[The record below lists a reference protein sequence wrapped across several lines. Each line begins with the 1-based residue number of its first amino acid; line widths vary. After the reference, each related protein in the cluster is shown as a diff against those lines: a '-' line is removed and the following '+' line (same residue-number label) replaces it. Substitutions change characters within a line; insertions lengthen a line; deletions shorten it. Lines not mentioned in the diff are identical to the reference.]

1 MNLGNKNTQPAWVA
15 NGEKYALIGLEVKLE
30 ENLPLTQLTPIH
42 WAMAEPQFSIP
53 EQWRGW
59 LGSMRTEELE
69 SCNLFLISKMASN
82 APDVLDAENQIL
94 SRHVSH
100 FYTGLLLSSTFAP
113 SHRPVLL
120 TGSRRDG
127 EIGIRSQS
135 DFETPIP
142 HMIRHYP
149 PLLNSEIEEAARL
162 AAALETVA
170 ADTTRSHW
178 RFFRALSL
186 YVETRSLRDNME
198 RLHQYCRCIE
208 GLIMAEPG
216 KALKQFKSRTE
227 LFIGPR
233 HHDLMGGM
241 YEVRSAVEHLH
252 EHRYLETFDRE
263 CRLGLLRKEV
273 VAEHIARTTLARI
286 AGDNAILQH
295 FANSASLSAFW
306 ALTPQE
312 RRGIWGDPVNPDDAL
327 AGYDPKYM
335 SDRELGGP

>member
-1 MNLGNKNTQPAWVA
+1 
-15 NGEKYALIGLEVKLE
+15 
-30 ENLPLTQLTPIH
+30 
-42 WAMAEPQFSIP
+42 
-53 EQWRGW
+53 
-59 LGSMRTEELE
+59 MRTEELE
-69 SCNLFLISKMASN
+69 SCNLFLIRKMASN

-100 FYTGLLLSSTFAP
+100 FYTGFLLSSTFAP

-142 HMIRHYP
+142 HATRHYT
-149 PLLNSEIEEAARL
+149 PLLKSEIEQAARL
-162 AAALETVA
+162 AAALEAVA
-170 ADTTRSHW
+170 ADTSRSHW

-186 YVETRSLRDNME
+186 YVETRSIRNNLE

-233 HHDLMGGM
+233 HHDLMGEM

-252 EHRYLETFDRE
+252 EHRYLETFDPE
-263 CRLGLLRKEV
+263 VRLGLLRQEV
-273 VAEHIARTTLARI
+273 VAKHIARTTLARI
-286 AGDNAILQH
+286 AGKDTILQH
-295 FANSASLSAFW
+295 FANSASPASFW
-306 ALTPQE
+306 ALTAQE
-312 RRGIWGDPVNPDDAL
+312 RRGIWGEPINPDDAL
-327 AGYDPKYM
+327 ADCDPNYI
-335 SDRELGGP
+335 SDGLLGKP

>member
-1 MNLGNKNTQPAWVA
+1 MD
-15 NGEKYALIGLEVKLE
+15 GEKYALIGLEVKFDE
-30 ENLPLTQLTPIH
+30 DLPLTQLTPNH
-42 WAMAEPQFSIP
+42 WAMADPCFSIP
-53 EQWRGW
+53 EHWRGW

-69 SCNLFLISKMASN
+69 SCNLFLISKMASI
-82 APDVLDAENQIL
+82 APDVLDGENQIL
-94 SRHVSH
+94 SRRVSH

-142 HMIRHYP
+142 HAICHYP
-149 PLLNSEIEEAARL
+149 SLVKSEIEEAAGL
-162 AAALETVA
+162 AAALEAVV
-170 ADTTRSHW
+170 ADTRRSQW
-178 RFFRALSL
+178 RFFRALTL

-233 HHDLMGGM
+233 HHDLMGEM

-252 EHRYLETFDRE
+252 EHRYLEKFDRE
-263 CRLGLLRKEV
+263 VRLGLLRKEV
-273 VAEHIARTTLARI
+273 VAEHIARTTLVRI
-286 AGDNAILQH
+286 AGNGAILRH
-295 FANSASLSAFW
+295 FANSTALEAFW

-312 RRGIWGDPVNPDDAL
+312 RREIWGEPNNPDDAL
-327 AGYDPKYM
+327 AGYDPRYI
-335 SDRELGGP
+335 SDGQLGGP